1 MDSGKYSYFSY
12 LCKKRFRKI
21 LFMDNQLVRFKIF
34 INNIIKNISLLLI
47 SINGTWY
54 IPSYIKKTNGII
66 LLFDITSQREIG
78 GLKDYIQ
85 IINSFQYN
93 YIPVLLVANKINLD

>member
-1 MDSGKYSYFSY
+1 M
-12 LCKKRFRKI
+12 
-21 LFMDNQLVRFKIF
+21 RFKIF